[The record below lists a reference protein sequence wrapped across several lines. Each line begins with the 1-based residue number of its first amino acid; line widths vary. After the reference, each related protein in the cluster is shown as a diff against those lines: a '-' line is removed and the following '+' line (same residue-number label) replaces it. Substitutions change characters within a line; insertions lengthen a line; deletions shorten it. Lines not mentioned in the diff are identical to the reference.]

1 MSKSRCVK
9 PSWWRTWH
17 HRFRS
22 MVRYRLLILTSV
34 PIAVTLMALIGISF
48 YWSLHYTWQSA
59 LVDVSERLGV
69 AQNSVTLLQQKQA
82 SYVHAFADS
91 YDFQHGLREGYYY
104 QPEFM
109 DWVQQQKKRY
119 ELDFLHFQLV
129 NTLEQQFRYLDLT
142 RKESFFDV
150 LSAAE
155 LQQLDPDLA
164 IRAQTPMLND
174 RSVESRG
181 LVSRTVVPILI
192 DHKVIGFL
200 EGGLLLN
207 NSTLLVD
214 QIRDLI
220 YPVQANRL
228 SPAGTLTLFLDDLRA
243 STNVPLHSGIQA
255 GRAIGTRVSQPVADK
270 VLRQGEQW
278 VDKAYVYDAWYVSA
292 YQPLR
297 DQYDQVIGM
306 LYTGYLLWPL
316 VKTYL
321 TNIIEM
327 GSMTLILLIVS
338 GLFVYRGS
346 RDLFR
351 PIERIHHVVKR
362 VQVDKNQRIGSLG
375 LDEKH
380 ELAQLAKQF
389 DHMLDLLQQ
398 HNQQIQH
405 AADQLEAKVQSR
417 TASLHEKT
425 QQLEHHIQLLNQTR
439 NKLIAHE
446 KLAALGELTA
456 GIAHEINNP
465 TAVILGNTELIRFE
479 LADQAA
485 RVAEE
490 IEAILLQVDRIRNI
504 TRSLLQYS
512 RHGGVQDKITWQR
525 VNPII
530 EESITLVKAGS
541 KKHEVEFITQLQ
553 ARCSVEV
560 NHHHL
565 LQILVNL
572 QINAI
577 HAMQGKGQLIIRSED
592 WQQDGKVLGALIHV
606 QDHGCGI
613 KPEQLSKIFA
623 PFYTTKRQG
632 TGLGLSVSQSL
643 LSQVGGEIRVH
654 SVEGQGSTFSIYL
667 LAKAESPLLITTT
680 RSSSE

>member
-1 MSKSRCVK
+1 
-9 PSWWRTWH
+9 
-17 HRFRS
+17 

-34 PIAVTLMALIGISF
+34 PIAITLIALIGISF
-48 YWSLHYTWQSA
+48 YWSLHYTWQSS

-69 AQNSVTLLQQKQA
+69 AQNSIKLLQKKQA
-82 SYVHAFADS
+82 RYIDAFADS
-91 YDFQHGLREGYYY
+91 YDFQYRLRQGGYD

-109 DWVQQQKKRY
+109 DWVRQQKKRY
-119 ELDFLHFQLV
+119 QLDFLNFQSV
-129 NTLEQQFRYLDLT
+129 NSLDSQSYHLNFI
-142 RKESFFDV
+142 RKTSFFDV
-150 LSAAE
+150 LSIDE
-155 LQQLDPDLA
+155 LRQLDSDLA
-164 IRAQTPMLND
+164 SRAQTPILNTHL
-174 RSVESRG
+174 VESRG
-181 LVSRTVVPILI
+181 LVSRTVIPILI
-192 DHKVIGFL
+192 EEKIIGFL

-207 NSTLLVD
+207 NSALLVD
-214 QIRDLI
+214 KIRDLI
-220 YPVQANRL
+220 YPLQDNALN
-228 SPAGTLTLFLDDLRA
+228 SIGTLTIFLDDLRV
-243 STNVPLHSGIQA
+243 STNVPFDSGHQV
-255 GRAIGTRVSQPVADK
+255 GRAIGTRASQPVADK

-278 VDKAYVYDAWYVSA
+278 IDKAYVHDAWYVSA
-292 YQPLR
+292 YQPIR
-297 DQYDQVIGM
+297 DRHDQVIGM

-316 VKTYL
+316 VKIYL
-321 TNIIEM
+321 TNIVEM
-327 GSMTLILLIVS
+327 GSMALILLLVS
-338 GLFVYRGS
+338 GFFVYRGS

-351 PIERIHHVVKR
+351 PIECIHHVVKQ
-362 VQVDKNQRIGSLG
+362 VQVDQNKRIGSLG
-375 LDEKH
+375 LDENH

-398 HNQQIQH
+398 RNQQIQH
-405 AADQLEAKVQSR
+405 AADELEEKVQSR

-465 TAVILGNTELIRFE
+465 TAVILGNAELIRFE
-479 LADQAA
+479 LAEQAS
-485 RVAEE
+485 RVSEE

-541 KKHEVEFITQLQ
+541 KRRDVEFITHLQ

-592 WQQDGKVLGALIHV
+592 WQQDGKVFGAIIHV

-680 RSSSE
+680 HSSSE